1 VRGAPGGVPGQSI
14 TERASF
20 EETDEFLQQWSAVEH
35 RREEAERA
43 RHLGFFVGLEDDGDA
58 DASNRPRRRGHA

>member
-20 EETDEFLQQWSAVEH
+20 EETDKFLQQWSAVEH
-35 RREEAERA
+35 RREETERA
-43 RHLGFFVGLEDDGDA
+43 RHLGFFVDLEDDGDA
-58 DASNRPRRRGHA
+58 GPWNRPRRRGDA